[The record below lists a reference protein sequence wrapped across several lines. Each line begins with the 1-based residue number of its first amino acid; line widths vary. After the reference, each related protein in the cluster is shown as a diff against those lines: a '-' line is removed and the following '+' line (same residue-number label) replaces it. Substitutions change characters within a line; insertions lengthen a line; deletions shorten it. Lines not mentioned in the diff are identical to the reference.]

1 MNRYF
6 DWPQLDFPQ
15 ILMVFWR
22 GWFGNASAHI
32 YHQPATHCIIKR
44 LIEKLG
50 KWSLL
55 KAFVL
60 FNDLIVI
67 GATQMLVIVK
77 VTIKARRGFDR
88 QTQVALGVAP
98 GQLLIGH
105 YRNVAD
111 AISGSDA
118 RQLAGAELT
127 WRSL

>member
-1 MNRYF
+1 M
-6 DWPQLDFPQ
+6 
-15 ILMVFWR
+15 
-22 GWFGNASAHI
+22 
-32 YHQPATHCIIKR
+32 
-44 LIEKLG
+44 G

-55 KAFVL
+55 ETLVL

-127 WRSL
+127 WRSLRDSEQVIQTAFLHGKPTFCSVGYQPIHQLLLLRCDVRTRLVQAFV